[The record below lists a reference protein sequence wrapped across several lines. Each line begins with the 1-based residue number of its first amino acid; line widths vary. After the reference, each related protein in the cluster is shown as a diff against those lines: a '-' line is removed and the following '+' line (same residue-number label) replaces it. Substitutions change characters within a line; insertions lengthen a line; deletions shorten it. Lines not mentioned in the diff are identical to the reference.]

1 MDRKQAIG
9 LMLASFPASQSQ
21 GQLVALAYLATVEDC
36 TDVSIRIAAKE
47 YMTGAVPSHDGRFSP
62 STAQFSAR
70 VRMHDE
76 IGTRAA
82 RVIAND
88 PSKMQELSPEYQ
100 ADMRE
105 RIKALPGLKKL
116 GYSAGDADGDRD
128 VA

>member
-1 MDRKQAIG
+1 
-9 LMLASFPASQSQ
+9 
-21 GQLVALAYLATVEDC
+21 
-36 TDVSIRIAAKE
+36 VSIRIAAKE